1 MDKVDEMMFQF
12 EINMED
18 VSLHNLKAPWIK
30 LYMYSNETDL
40 LDQQFDQFFQA
51 SDRIDNFNDASVDK
65 LISNAANLQTKSTK
79 ITKKAEKKIHAT
91 QKMKIE
97 VENILMVQWSGC
109 LLGYSRMYS

>member
-1 MDKVDEMMFQF
+1 MIQF

-30 LYMYSNETDL
+30 LYKYSNETDL
-40 LDQQFDQFFQA
+40 LDQFFQA
-51 SDRIDNFNDASVDK
+51 SDRIDNFNDTSVDK